1 MSIDADRT
9 AARRTS
15 PSPEATGPDRAA
27 AQPPSTPSAPQPVDG
42 WVPEDREPF
51 EAIACDML
59 KAGIG
64 REGLVGAAQSYLFDA
79 TDIVRFG
86 VEWIETK
93 LLGDLASE

>member
-42 WVPEDREPF
+42 WVPEDREPSAAENNF
-51 EAIACDML
+51 MSFALFGFLIL
-59 KAGIG
+59 F
-64 REGLVGAAQSYLFDA
+64 GLGCL
-79 TDIVRFG
+79 IVF
-86 VEWIETK
+86 
-93 LLGDLASE
+93 